1 MFKNLLVPL
10 DGSHLA
16 ETALPPAAVL
26 AQELH
31 ASVILIHVIERNA
44 PKEIHGDQHLTN
56 EGEACNYL
64 ETIAAQTFPE
74 SVQVEKHVHSEEVR
88 NVARSI
94 VDHASEYDPD
104 LIILTTHGE
113 GGLRDWVVGNIAQ
126 QVITLGQTPVLL
138 LRPSDKPALSPPKFT
153 FLVALVGNPAHEAA
167 LDGCRVGRKDSGSSS
182 CSRGQHHAASLWPAG
197 RRRDA
202 ICPEPPPAML
212 EMKVQAPPNTGRA
225 GRPLARCRPDRLLPG
240 EARRTRSRDRQGRR
254 GKRLR
259 FDRRGHPR
267 QSRAGRLLGWQ
278 RRGQN
283 QPAYRHPIIAGSGRK
298 GWLKTFFRDTIGNV
312 KSKTGGLPMF
322 RRTSASTTVTTTPT
336 ERVNSV
342 LGHGIN

>member
-104 LIILTTHGE
+104 LILLTTHGE
-113 GGLRDWVVGNIAQ
+113 GGLRDWVVGSIAQ

-138 LRPSDKPALSPPKFT
+138 LRPSDRPALSPPTFHR
-153 FLVALVGNPAHEAA
+153 FLVALDGNPAHEAGLSVA
-167 LDGCRVGRKDSGSSS
+167 AGLAEKT
-182 CSRGQHHAASLWPAG
+182 QASLILLNVVSTMRTLSGQQAAAG
-197 RRRDA
+197 MLLPGTTA
-202 ICPEPPPAML
+202 AML
-212 EMKVQAPPNTGRA
+212 EMKVQAAAEYLEGQAAPWRAA
-225 GRPLARCRPDRLLPG
+225 GRTVSCRV
-240 EARRTRSRDRQGRR
+240 RR
-254 GKRLR
+254 GEPAPEIAKAAEENDCDLIVV
-259 FDRRGHPR
+259 GTHGK
-267 QSRAGRLLGWQ
+267 AGLDAFW
-278 RRGQN
+278 
-283 QPAYRHPIIAGSGRK
+283 AGSVGAK
-298 GWLKTFFRDTIGNV
+298 ISPLTAIPLLLVPVEKAG
-312 KSKTGGLPMF
+312 
-322 RRTSASTTVTTTPT
+322 
-336 ERVNSV
+336 
-342 LGHGIN
+342 